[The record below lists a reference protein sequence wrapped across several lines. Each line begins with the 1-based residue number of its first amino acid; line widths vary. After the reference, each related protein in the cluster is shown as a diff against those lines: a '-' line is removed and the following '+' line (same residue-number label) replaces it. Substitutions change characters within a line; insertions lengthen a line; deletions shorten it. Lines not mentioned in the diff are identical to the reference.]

1 MTAFR
6 HVCRCFCMLMLG
18 LLLFASLGF
27 AAETVASKATVMQ
40 LQQENAALQR
50 KIRRLESQ
58 SAALREELNSPG
70 SAQIIGGI
78 GYIVGLFGIA
88 GWFAARNKS
97 RQE

>member
-6 HVCRCFCMLMLG
+6 HVCRCFCLLVLG
-18 LLLFASLGF
+18 LLLFAQLGS
-27 AAETVASKATVMQ
+27 AADTVASTATVIQ
-40 LQQENAALQR
+40 LQQENAALHRQV
-50 KIRRLESQ
+50 RRLESQ